1 MHTLDPKS
9 YCKKDLKLIKK
20 ISKIHQID
28 KSVVEKHYKEMLI
41 DITKIKKKKNQN
53 RRMIIEIL
61 KNNLDEDY
69 IEKFCTSIGKPK
81 LSETIYLFLNN
92 TLEETA
98 EILNVDTS
106 TIMRRINT
114 FIEESKSQ

>member
-1 MHTLDPKS
+1 MKTLDPKS
-9 YCKKDLKLIKK
+9 YCKKDLKLIKV
-20 ISKIHQID
+20 IAKIHKVD
-28 KSVVEKHYKEMLI
+28 KAVVERHYKEMLI

-53 RRMIIEIL
+53 RLMIIEIL
-61 KNNLDEDY
+61 KNNLDEEY

-98 EILNVDTS
+98 EILGVDAS